1 MVRAGVAGQGGC
13 FLKTV
18 KRVVACGENRGKSTL
33 FFCCYFGLK
42 GLQSGDFCITFAVE
56 KLFLA

>member
-1 MVRAGVAGQGGC
+1 M
-13 FLKTV
+13 KTV